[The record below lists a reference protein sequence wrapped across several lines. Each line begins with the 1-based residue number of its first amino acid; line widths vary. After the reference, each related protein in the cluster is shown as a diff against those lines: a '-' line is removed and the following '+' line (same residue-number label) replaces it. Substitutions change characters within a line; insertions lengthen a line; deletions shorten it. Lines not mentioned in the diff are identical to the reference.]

1 MGELT
6 KSESWNFIA
15 SGLLVCV
22 FAICVAY
29 FLARVWP
36 RQHYPRFFGVLG
48 GIATVAGL
56 YVMGVP
62 GAQFGLGALAVIAV
76 LSVFALEE
84 LVTALFET
92 EKPGSKKDTPPVSV
106 AASWPGLGFFAARLT
121 IGLLLA
127 VALVSTLVLPRSME
141 KLVPASDSVGDRVA
155 PGTMQVWAEP
165 FATLRLQKIFN
176 VMQDPF
182 ERADMTSNTFWD
194 WQLNHVQTM
203 YGVMDEVFQFVA
215 TFKDFPPRS
224 FPPSFNPANIME
236 SAMEDYKTRKMLRE
250 NLDP

>member
-29 FLARVWP
+29 FLACIWP

-76 LSVFALEE
+76 LSFFALEE
-84 LVTALFET
+84 LVGALFEI
-92 EKPGSKKDTPPVSV
+92 EKPGTKKDAPQRAAT
-106 AASWPGLGFFAARLT
+106 ASWPGLGFFAAGLA

-127 VALVSTLVLPRSME
+127 SALVSTLVLP
-141 KLVPASDSVGDRVA
+141 PAQWKNWFLHPDSVGDRIARALNPGEQWVA
-155 PGTMQVWAEP
+155 
-165 FATLRLQKIFN
+165 LQN
-176 VMQDPF
+176 N
-182 ERADMTSNTFWD
+182 ERT
-194 WQLNHVQTM
+194 
-203 YGVMDEVFQFVA
+203 
-215 TFKDFPPRS
+215 
-224 FPPSFNPANIME
+224 
-236 SAMEDYKTRKMLRE
+236 
-250 NLDP
+250 